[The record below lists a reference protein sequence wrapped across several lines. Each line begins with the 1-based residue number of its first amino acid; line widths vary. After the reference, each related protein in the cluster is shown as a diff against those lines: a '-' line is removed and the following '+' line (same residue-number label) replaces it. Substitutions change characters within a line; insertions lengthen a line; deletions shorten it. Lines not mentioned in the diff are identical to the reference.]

1 MPDFLQPV
9 GTCMT
14 KSYIFAE
21 SGLLGRYTVS
31 TNKRNRCFKR
41 CSAFIFGVR
50 QSSCFLQ
57 DQIIKLLDPEI
68 DGTMILQNASN
79 YLKVIME

>member
-1 MPDFLQPV
+1 MI
-9 GTCMT
+9 

-21 SGLLGRYTVS
+21 SGLQGRYTLS
-31 TNKRNRCFKR
+31 TNKRYRCFKR
-41 CSAFIFGVR
+41 CSTFIFGVR
-50 QSSCFLQ
+50 ESNCFLQ